1 MESSLSSLSVK
12 QPEKE
17 WENHVS
23 LHVID
28 LLCSSENFKDK
39 KDDLFLDLNFLDEI
53 ENDFVEKLS
62 IADL

>member
-1 MESSLSSLSVK
+1 MESSLSVK

-17 WENHVS
+17 WEEYVS

-39 KDDLFLDLNFLDEI
+39 KDDLFLDLNSLDEI